1 MCDACRQ
8 RIGDDNYERIEAF
21 LGEYPGAEYGPAH
34 IVLSDFNC
42 ESNQIAWCLGLISG
56 ELARRG
62 LPIPSPSTRSEMRGM
77 TDLKNGALGGQPD
90 FYKDCDLEEL
100 QATQQFLR
108 DVLLPKMVVR

>member
-1 MCDACRQ
+1 
-8 RIGDDNYERIEAF
+8 
-21 LGEYPGAEYGPAH
+21 
-34 IVLSDFNC
+34 
-42 ESNQIAWCLGLISG
+42 
-56 ELARRG
+56 
-62 LPIPSPSTRSEMRGM
+62 MRGM